1 MRGGVRCTSPPV
13 NPMLTKSTK
22 GFKGSIKPTPVG
34 ACRSALR
41 FTASG
46 PAWLFFVDMATW
58 TPFTRSAVEQLLRDE
73 LASCNA
79 DERAAYERIRTPLH
93 QVSILRAGKIESIF
107 VVGESDGHVLI
118 FEDVEQGF
126 EWCRPE
132 HDGVI
137 RSYGCS
143 QAGLQTRIY
152 EWLHNGRA

>member
-1 MRGGVRCTSPPV
+1 MT
-13 NPMLTKSTK
+13 MLW
-22 GFKGSIKPTPVG
+22 SIKIAG
-34 ACRSALR
+34 ANAGWRVPFRFAVHGFWSGVAL
-41 FTASG
+41 
-46 PAWLFFVDMATW
+46 LFSLGAMATW
-58 TPFTRSAVEQLLRDE
+58 TPFTRSAVEQLLRDG
-73 LASCNA
+73 LVSCNA

-93 QVSILRAGKIESIF
+93 QVSILRAGKIESVF

-118 FEDVEQGF
+118 FENVEKGF